1 MATHKKPTVADLEHV
16 AAAQMAGDTQKPD
29 ERSTDTTQA
38 THERSTSN
46 TLKRYDV
53 RFNPDD
59 WEWLK
64 QHFQAKGLPVSA
76 GLRMIAKEYI
86 DRDERQR

>member
-1 MATHKKPTVADLEHV
+1 MSKKPMPSMDELVNLKAKRD
-16 AAAQMAGDTQKPD
+16 DTQAPTKHSTNNTQTPH
-29 ERSTDTTQA
+29 ERSTDA
-38 THERSTSN
+38 

-64 QHFQAKGLPVSA
+64 QHFQAMGLTVSA
-76 GLRMIAKEYI
+76 GLRMIVKEYMGK
-86 DRDERQR
+86 EKL

>member
-1 MATHKKPTVADLEHV
+1 MDELVNLKAKRD
-16 AAAQMAGDTQKPD
+16 DTQEPTKHSTKNTQTPH
-29 ERSTDTTQA
+29 ERSTDA
-38 THERSTSN
+38 

-64 QHFQAKGLPVSA
+64 QHFQAKGLTVSA
-76 GLRMIAKEYI
+76 GLRMIVKEYMN
-86 DRDERQR
+86 RGEP